1 MGGALL
7 AEATLPA
14 GEVLLSRLLSLGGG
28 VRVLEP
34 ASLAEALRAR
44 AEQIAA
50 LYGGKQP
57 PSAKTAADAEPN
69 RSPPSTAGR
78 KIFQRKYKAAHS
90 RIC

>member
-1 MGGALL
+1 MAGAVKKLERTDRL
-7 AEATLPA
+7 FFGELRAEATLPA

-57 PSAKTAADAEPN
+57 L
-69 RSPPSTAGR
+69 R
-78 KIFQRKYKAAHS
+78 
-90 RIC
+90 